1 MNLGQLVW
9 RILAAALA
17 IWILVTQFSANRL
30 PTLQSIGLG
39 FLGSWLGRAI
49 LLAGWA
55 EMGWH
60 LFCQHP

>member
-9 RILAAALA
+9 VVLAAMFVV
-17 IWILVTQFSANRL
+17 WIIVTQRFSDRL
-30 PTLQSIGLG
+30 PTLISIVRG
-39 FLGSWLGRAI
+39 FLDSWLGRCI

-55 EMGWH
+55 EVGWH